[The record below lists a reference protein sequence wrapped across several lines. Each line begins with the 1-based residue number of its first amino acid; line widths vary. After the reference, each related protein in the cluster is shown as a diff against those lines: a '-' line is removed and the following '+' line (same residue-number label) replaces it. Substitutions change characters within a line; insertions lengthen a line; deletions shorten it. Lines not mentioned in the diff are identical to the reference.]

1 MAKNNKP
8 VFTEQSPGKLE
19 LFHPAVRDWF
29 ESVFTAPTR
38 PQSAG
43 WPAIT
48 RNESTLI
55 LAPTGTG
62 KTLAAF
68 LWCINRLMFSP
79 VPVDSQRCRV
89 IYISPIK
96 ALAVD
101 VERNLRAPLVG
112 IAQAA
117 QRRGSEFHQPT
128 ISIRTGDTPPRERAQ
143 FQRHPTDILITT
155 PESLYL
161 LLTSNARE
169 SLRAVEVVV
178 IDEIHAIVPTKRGS
192 HLALSIERLEHL
204 VGRPLQRIGLSA
216 TQRPLEEVARF
227 LGGAEPSCREN
238 NSRTNI
244 SAETATRT
252 NRSEWSA
259 NDLAED
265 ALAEFESAAFAPV
278 YRPVAIVDASEPKR
292 LDLRVEV
299 PVEDMARLAEL
310 DELPSGPASQG
321 AARRSIWSAIH
332 PKLLEQ
338 IRAHRSTLIFVNSRR
353 LAERISGAVNEL
365 AGDTLLRAHHGSVAV
380 AQRKEIEDR
389 LKLGTLRGIV
399 ATSSL
404 ELGID
409 MGAIDLVMQIESP
422 PSVASGMQR
431 VGRANHNVGDTS
443 TAVIFPKYRADLVA
457 CAAMT
462 RAMYQGQVESVHY
475 PRNPL
480 DVLAQ
485 QIVAMVS
492 IEDWTVENLFDLIR
506 CAAPYAGLTRS
517 IFDSVLDMLSGRY
530 PSDEFADLRPRIT
543 WDRVANKLTSRQGSQ
558 RVAIIN
564 GGTIPDRGLYGV
576 FLAGAAK
583 GARVGE
589 LDEEMVFE
597 SRLGD
602 TIILGASTWRIEEI
616 SHNRVIV
623 SPAPGE
629 PGKMPFW
636 KGDAPGRPAEFGRK
650 IGEMTRELLALP
662 RPVAFTKLVEE
673 HSLDSNAAE
682 NLLKYL
688 EDQAAV
694 TTRIPS
700 DQDILIEVCRDEM
713 GDRRVC
719 VLTPFGSP
727 VHAPWCMAVTA
738 TLRTGRGLEI
748 ESMWSDDGFV
758 LRVPD
763 SDENIRSEDL
773 LPTPA
778 EFKDLVLRQLGSTS
792 LFAAK
797 FREAAGRAL
806 LLPKRRPGLRAPLW
820 QQRKRAADLLAV
832 ASRFSS
838 FPMLLETY
846 RECIRDIF
854 DLPAAAD
861 ILASIQ
867 RGVIRVTRIES
878 GRPSP
883 FAASL
888 LFSYVANYIY
898 EGDAPLAERRA
909 QALSID
915 QSQLEELLGDSD
927 LRELLDAAALDEVE
941 ARLQL
946 LEPGYR
952 ARHTDGV
959 HDLLLKLGDLSDQEI
974 IQRSET
980 PEIAATIG
988 ELVSSR
994 RAVRVRIANDT
1005 RYIPVEY
1012 ASRYRDALGTPLP
1025 PGLAEVFLAPSEDP
1039 LREILR
1045 RYARTR
1051 GPFTTAQAAARYR
1064 LPLAMAGPALHALHG
1079 LGKLLEG
1086 DFRPGGSHREWCD
1099 PEVLQQI
1106 RRKSLARL
1114 RREIEPVEQR
1124 TFARLTARWQGVTV
1138 RRRGLE
1144 ALLDTVE
1151 NLQGAA
1157 LLASELEREIL
1168 SARIAGYRQE
1178 DLDALLA
1185 SGQVIWVGIEQVA
1198 DRDGRVALYL
1208 AESLP
1213 LLLPPEE
1220 LRAEVA
1226 PSSEKAT
1233 RILQFLDNRGASF
1246 FSGIHAALGE
1256 GFPGETR
1263 DALWELVWSGKI
1275 TNDTFHPVRDL
1286 LRPRESRHDHRTAS
1300 DGPPGSAGFL
1310 RRLRSR
1316 TAGGG
1321 PAQGRWSRIQQHVA
1335 TPLTVTR
1342 WSANIAQQLLVRHGI
1357 VLRETAIAENIPGG
1371 YPTIYPALKTM
1382 EDSGW
1387 VRRGMFVAGL
1397 GAAQFAMPNAVDL
1410 LRSLRAEPH
1419 TPEVLFLAATDPAN
1433 PYGTLLPWPH
1443 REMDAPRNAESG
1455 STVAVDSANSLSLP
1469 AMSRTRGAGVIL
1481 INGSLAA
1488 FFRRHNSAVRV
1499 FLPESE
1505 PEQTQYAREL
1515 GKRFAEIAIRWQGR
1529 KTGLL
1534 IGSINDVPA
1543 RQHFLAR
1550 FLEEAG
1556 FVNTALGFQMR
1567 RVTPLAMRSDET
1579 NNASRGSQDD
1589 EDEMEPDIVGQG

>member
-1 MAKNNKP
+1 M
-8 VFTEQSPGKLE
+8 EQSPGALE

-43 WPAIT
+43 WPPIA

-55 LAPTGTG
+55 LAPTGSG

-68 LWCINRLMFSP
+68 LWCINRIMFGA
-79 VPVDSQRCRV
+79 VPAKSARCRV

-96 ALAVD
+96 ALAID

-117 QRRGSEFHQPT
+117 QRRGADFHQPT
-128 ISIRTGDTPPRERAQ
+128 ISIRTGDTPPKERAH
-143 FQRHPTDILITT
+143 FQRHPADILITT

-161 LLTSNARE
+161 LLTSNARD

-178 IDEIHAIVPTKRGS
+178 IDEIHAVVPTKRGS

-204 VGRPLQRIGLSA
+204 VGGPLQRIGLSA

-227 LGGAEPSCREN
+227 LGGAEPSRHES
-238 NSRTNI
+238 NSGTN
-244 SAETATRT
+244 TATRI
-252 NRSEWSA
+252 NESERPA

-265 ALAEFESAAFAPV
+265 ALSEFESKAFAPV

-299 PVEDMARLAEL
+299 AVEDMARLAEP

-321 AARRSIWSAIH
+321 PVRRSIWSAIH

-338 IRAHRSTLIFVNSRR
+338 IRTHRSTLIFVNNRR

-365 AGDTLLRAHHGSVAV
+365 AGETLVRAHHGSIAV

-389 LKLGTLRGIV
+389 LKLGMLRGIV

-409 MGAIDLVMQIESP
+409 MGAIDLVVQIESP
-422 PSVASGMQR
+422 PSAASGMQR

-457 CAAMT
+457 CAAIT

-492 IEDWTVENLFDLIR
+492 IEDWTVENLFELIL
-506 CAAPYAGLTRS
+506 CAAPYAGLTRP

-530 PSDEFADLRPRIT
+530 PSDEFVDLRPRIT
-543 WDRVANKLTSRQGSQ
+543 WDRIANKLTSRQGSQ

-597 SRLGD
+597 SRQGD
-602 TIILGASTWRIEEI
+602 TIILGASTWRIDEI
-616 SHNRVIV
+616 SHHQVIV

-688 EDQAAV
+688 EDQASA

-738 TLRTGRGLEI
+738 KLRAERGLEV

-778 EFKDLVLRQLGSTS
+778 EFKDLLLRQLGSTS

-832 ASRFSS
+832 ASQFSS
-838 FPMLLETY
+838 FPILLETY
-846 RECIRDIF
+846 RECIHDVF
-854 DLPAAAD
+854 DLPAAAN
-861 ILASIQ
+861 ILAGIQ
-867 RGVIRVTRIES
+867 RGAIRVTHVES
-878 GRPSP
+878 DRPSP

-927 LRELLDAAALDEVE
+927 LRELLDAAALDEVK
-941 ARLQL
+941 ARLQSL
-946 LEPGYR
+946 DAGYR
-952 ARHTDGV
+952 ARHADGV
-959 HDLLLKLGDLSDQEI
+959 HDLLLKLGDLSEDEI

-980 PEIAATIG
+980 AEIAATVG
-988 ELVSSR
+988 ELLGSR
-994 RAVRVRIANDT
+994 RAVRVRIAGDT

-1025 PGLAEVFLAPSEDP
+1025 PGLADVFLVKSEDP
-1039 LREILR
+1039 LRDILR
-1045 RYARTR
+1045 RYARTH
-1051 GPFTTAQAAARYR
+1051 GPFSTAEIVARYG
-1064 LPLAMAGPALHALHG
+1064 LPADAVDTALRALHG
-1079 LGKLLEG
+1079 FGKLLEG
-1086 DFRPGGSHREWCD
+1086 EFRPGGSHREWCD
-1099 PEVLQQI
+1099 SEVLQQI

-1124 TFARLTARWQGVTV
+1124 TFARLAARWQGVTV

-1144 ALLDTVE
+1144 ALLDAVE

-1168 SARIAGYRQE
+1168 PARLADYRHE
-1178 DLDALLA
+1178 DLDNVIA
-1185 SGQVIWVGIEQVA
+1185 SGQVVWVGVEQVG

-1213 LLLPPEE
+1213 LLSPPEE

-1226 PSSEKAT
+1226 PLSEKA
-1233 RILQFLDNRGASF
+1233 RQIMEYLDKTGASF
-1246 FSGIHAALGE
+1246 FSAIHTALGG

-1263 DALWELVWSGKI
+1263 DALWELVWPGKI

-1286 LRPRESRHDHRTAS
+1286 LQRRESRRDRRTS
-1300 DGPPGSAGFL
+1300 SEEGPPGSAEFL

-1316 TAGGG
+1316 TVGGG
-1321 PAQGRWSRIQQHVA
+1321 PAQGRWSLIQQHITA
-1335 TPLTVTR
+1335 PLTVTQ
-1342 WSANIAQQLLVRHGI
+1342 WSANIAQQMLVRHGI
-1357 VLRETAIAENIPGG
+1357 VLRETAIAENIPRG

-1387 VRRGMFVAGL
+1387 LRRGMFVAGL
-1397 GAAQFAMPNAVDL
+1397 GAAQFAMPNAVDM
-1410 LRSLRAEPH
+1410 LRSLRAEPQ

-1433 PYGTLLPWPH
+1433 PYGTLLPWP
-1443 REMDAPRNAESG
+1443 REGLDESRNAESG
-1455 STVAVDSANSLSLP
+1455 STVDVTSANSPSLP
-1469 AMSRTRGAGVIL
+1469 SMSRTRGAGVIL

-1488 FFRRHNSAVRV
+1488 FFRRQNHAARV

-1505 PEQTQYAREL
+1505 PELSLFAREL
-1515 GKRFAEIAIRWQGR
+1515 GKKFAEIAIRRRGR
-1529 KTGLL
+1529 GTGLL

-1543 RQHFLAR
+1543 REHFLAR
-1550 FLEEAG
+1550 FLEDAG

-1567 RVTPLAMRSDET
+1567 RVTPIAIHSDEAARAPQ
-1579 NNASRGSQDD
+1579 NDNDAD
-1589 EDEMEPDIVGQG
+1589 EFESDTVGKV